1 MASVQPKIKS
11 KVRCV
16 DGEIGEI
23 VHVIADPI
31 SLEVS
36 HIVVR
41 ANGTQR
47 QVPVATIAAVQDDSV
62 ELLCNAAQVPGF
74 PEHRPE
80 DFLTSKQVEIPH
92 LENRV
97 HVEPG
102 DLLAEEPQAYCP
114 LQQDQGQLRAPPGG
128 PLPDWR
134 AHGAARRLQESP
146 LRVAVLDRE
155 RLQPGRLDVPHP
167 AQRRPHRASQGDT
180 DMKLNVL
187 IAGLC
192 ISVAP
197 VVSGQAF
204 AQTTQTE
211 TKYVT
216 VDGEVVR
223 YEAGRVIVIRG
234 ADNKEITYTLSPSI
248 VVPAEVKV
256 GRRVTLFSEL
266 DKDGATQLVSRV
278 TTTSITSEGDVKR
291 TTEDTRHLPSGAT
304 TRTTTTTVSGKVEAY
319 EAGKTLTITRYDGS
333 KVTYVINEK
342 SKVPPDLVIG
352 RTVSILPLTTTGT
365 GEPVAQTITYITTT
379 KTETIPER

>member
-1 MASVQPKIKS
+1 
-11 KVRCV
+11 
-16 DGEIGEI
+16 
-23 VHVIADPI
+23 
-31 SLEVS
+31 
-36 HIVVR
+36 
-41 ANGTQR
+41 
-47 QVPVATIAAVQDDSV
+47 
-62 ELLCNAAQVPGF
+62 
-74 PEHRPE
+74 
-80 DFLTSKQVEIPH
+80 
-92 LENRV
+92 
-97 HVEPG
+97 
-102 DLLAEEPQAYCP
+102 
-114 LQQDQGQLRAPPGG
+114 
-128 PLPDWR
+128 
-134 AHGAARRLQESP
+134 
-146 LRVAVLDRE
+146 
-155 RLQPGRLDVPHP
+155 
-167 AQRRPHRASQGDT
+167 
-180 DMKLNVL
+180 MKLNVL

-319 EAGKTLTITRYDGS
+319 EAGKTLTITRFDGS

-352 RTVSILPLTTTGT
+352 KTVSILPLTTTGT

>member
-1 MASVQPKIKS
+1 
-11 KVRCV
+11 
-16 DGEIGEI
+16 
-23 VHVIADPI
+23 
-31 SLEVS
+31 
-36 HIVVR
+36 
-41 ANGTQR
+41 
-47 QVPVATIAAVQDDSV
+47 
-62 ELLCNAAQVPGF
+62 
-74 PEHRPE
+74 
-80 DFLTSKQVEIPH
+80 
-92 LENRV
+92 
-97 HVEPG
+97 
-102 DLLAEEPQAYCP
+102 
-114 LQQDQGQLRAPPGG
+114 
-128 PLPDWR
+128 
-134 AHGAARRLQESP
+134 
-146 LRVAVLDRE
+146 
-155 RLQPGRLDVPHP
+155 
-167 AQRRPHRASQGDT
+167 
-180 DMKLNVL
+180 MKLNVL

-223 YEAGRVIVIRG
+223 YDPGRVIVIRG

-304 TRTTTTTVSGKVEAY
+304 TRTTTTTISGKVEAY
-319 EAGKTLTITRYDGS
+319 EAGKTLTITRFDGS

-352 RTVSILPLTTTGT
+352 KTVSILPLTTTGT
-365 GEPVAQTITYITTT
+365 GEPVAQTITYITT